1 MKIWFAA
8 VIVCLLMVMAMG
20 SARAA
25 PYLACDLPAGG
36 VTISKSEVEITKV
49 KDSSI
54 NIVAGLVNPRPGEF
68 IMLDLAG
75 MAAESYRFRGRWADG
90 TGWWSDWSPFL
101 DAGKPAPAG
110 GFRVVQ

>member
-1 MKIWFAA
+1 MKLGFIG
-8 VIVCLLMVMAMG
+8 VVMSLLMVLVMG
-20 SARAA
+20 SAQAA

-49 KDSSI
+49 KDGST

-90 TGWWSDWSPFL
+90 TGWWSEWSPFL

-110 GFRVVQ
+110 GFRVVP